1 MGPKRPVGRPKKFAT
16 KEKKALQLRVQAA
29 KFKPEPST
37 TIKPP
42 LFDHEVSVAD
52 ALALADDWEYF
63 ELVMEAGI
71 DPMYAYRYLS
81 WRLNCPHHDDKER

>member
-1 MGPKRPVGRPKKFAT
+1 MKMMGPKRPVGRPKKFAT
-16 KEKKALQLRVQAA
+16 KEKKILQLRVQAA

-52 ALALADDWEYF
+52 ALALADDWWYF
-63 ELVMEAGI
+63 ELVME
-71 DPMYAYRYLS
+71 
-81 WRLNCPHHDDKER
+81 